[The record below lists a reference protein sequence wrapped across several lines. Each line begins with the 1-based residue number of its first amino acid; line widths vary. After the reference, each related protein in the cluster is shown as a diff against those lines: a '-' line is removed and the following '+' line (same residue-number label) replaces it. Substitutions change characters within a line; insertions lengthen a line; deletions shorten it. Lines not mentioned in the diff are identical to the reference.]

1 MSSKN
6 SFISPRVLY
15 SEVRR
20 SPRATRPARPCG
32 TVRQKK
38 VCRCWD
44 EYRRGFVG
52 PWFPNVN
59 LYLYTEKGR
68 KKKGGWRRGHLDMTM
83 REVSRDSRETL
94 RKRDERAGERQTK
107 TYNGHNARWSTLE
120 FSQGRRPLHS
130 TRATRAFAKIT
141 SSGCLFAFS
150 YLEDEPPSSTSNSIY
165 SVTVR
170 MDIFLIKIVTL
181 NLGLSVSFYQNLV

>member
-6 SFISPRVLY
+6 GSISPRVLY

-44 EYRRGFVG
+44 EYRRGLVG
-52 PWFPNVN
+52 PQFTNVN

-68 KKKGGWRRGHLDMTM
+68 KKKGGWRGYLDMTM
-83 REVSRDSRETL
+83 RGVSRGSRETL
-94 RKRDERAGERQTK
+94 RKRGERAGERQTK

-120 FSQGRRPLHS
+120 FSQGRRLLHS
-130 TRATRAFAKIT
+130 TRAARAFAKIT
-141 SSGCLFAFS
+141 SSGCLFAFG
-150 YLEDEPPSSTSNSIY
+150 YLEDEQPSSTSNSIY
-165 SVTVR
+165 SVTV
-170 MDIFLIKIVTL
+170 
-181 NLGLSVSFYQNLV
+181 